1 MKTKVFCAIVFLI
14 SGFISGQTL
23 TETQFSA
30 PIGFGARAFGMGGAF
45 IAIADDAT
53 AATWNPGGLGQIE
66 HIEVSAIGSYY
77 DFERYES
84 VTIFN
89 NGQSGTVIR
98 QGDSLSYD
106 FFGISIPIRPFTE
119 SDFKIVLQYSY
130 QRSIN
135 FNIKSNTNPIQFV
148 FSGVGELGQRFEET
162 GYRYEN
168 EEFTGG
174 LDAHSIGLGLKFTQ
188 WLNLG
193 LTANIWTNGYD
204 GGKFFESL
212 GKITNL
218 DTGVIHE
225 NIVTTTVLDI
235 SEFSGTSFNF
245 GALLQLT
252 DNLNIGLVY
261 KSKFTLEVRN
271 PDGAL
276 KDKIDY
282 PQSFGLGAALRPV
295 DNLTLA
301 TDFTYTYWSKG
312 RVYNENYNRF
322 FPMREIEYQEKQ
334 EGIEQPL
341 HLFQQNTS
349 QWRFGA
355 EYVFIAEDL
364 LIPLRAGIYFDSQ
377 YFADMLDIQPT
388 YTGFTAGIG
397 VVWKNIVVDLAA
409 VYVSGHYTA
418 NVWSTG
424 TTDFSYIK
432 GIASIIYRF

>member
-1 MKTKVFCAIVFLI
+1 MKTKVFCAIVFLV

-45 IAIADDAT
+45 IAVADDAT

-66 HIEVSAIGSYY
+66 HIEISAIGSYY

-84 VTIFN
+84 ATNFN
-89 NGQSGTVIR
+89 NVQIGTIIR

-106 FFGISIPIRPFTE
+106 FFGISVPIRPFAE

-130 QRSIN
+130 QRMIN
-135 FNIKSNTNPIQFV
+135 FNIKSNTNPIQFAI
-148 FSGVGELGQRFEET
+148 SGIGELGQRFEET

-174 LDAHSIGLGLKFTQ
+174 LDAHSIGLGLKLTQ
-188 WLNLG
+188 WLNIG
-193 LTANIWTNGYD
+193 ITANIWTNGYD
-204 GGKFFESL
+204 GATFFESY

-218 DTGVIHE
+218 DTGISHE
-225 NIVTTTVLDI
+225 NIVAREELDL
-235 SEFSGTSFNF
+235 SEFSGTSLNF

-252 DNLNIGLVY
+252 DSLNIGIVY
-261 KSKFTLEVRN
+261 KNKFTLEVRN
-271 PDGAL
+271 PDGGL

-282 PQSFGLGAALRPV
+282 PQSFGLGVALRPI

-301 TDFTYTYWSKG
+301 ADFTYTYWSKG
-312 RVYNENYNRF
+312 RVYNDNYNLF
-322 FPMREIEYQEKQ
+322 FPMRIEYQEKK
-334 EGIEQPL
+334 EGGEQAP
-341 HLFQQNTS
+341 HLFQQDTS

-364 LIPLRAGIYFDSQ
+364 LIPLRAGIYFDNQ
-377 YFADMLDIQPT
+377 YFADMLDKIPA

-418 NVWSTG
+418 NIWSTG
-424 TTDFSYIK
+424 TRDFSYIK